1 MHFRVRRAAPAD
13 APAAAAFGR
22 AAFSAAFGFLYA
34 PEALARYLDAVYA
47 PAAVA
52 AWLRN
57 PRMLLVLAEEA
68 VGEADAGAVADAGAE
83 ADAPAAHTMTAAP
96 PIVGFALAGPVEV
109 PHSDARRAADGEL
122 RKLYVAEAA
131 TGRGVAQALLA
142 PCVRWVREGRCRAA
156 DADAADG
163 TAGEEQPA
171 RVYLGVWSENARALA
186 FYRKCGFAVVGEFV
200 PEGWVE
206 MRACDGGERRSDVE
220 LVMRL
225 NPGVATAH

>member
-96 PIVGFALAGPVEV
+96 PMETRMPTTLMAVARSEAPSPSPMERHAQTRPQNRPSIVGN
-109 PHSDARRAADGEL
+109 
-122 RKLYVAEAA
+122 AETPAA
-131 TGRGVAQALLA
+131 TSHT
-142 PCVRWVREGRCRAA
+142 PCTVF
-156 DADAADG
+156 DH
-163 TAGEEQPA
+163 
-171 RVYLGVWSENARALA
+171 
-186 FYRKCGFAVVGEFV
+186 K
-200 PEGWVE
+200 
-206 MRACDGGERRSDVE
+206 M
-220 LVMRL
+220 
-225 NPGVATAH
+225 